1 MSKQFDKI
9 KLRRTRGKCMAEQLN
24 KEKDMETVYELAK
37 TTLKGWK
44 IEKLCNTV
52 YATYRGDILSASDFV
67 ALSIE
72 YSTQYNYVLRFIC
85 RLTKSISVSYDKS
98 AQTIEILGNML
109 ENIND
114 LAPCYFNDGLS
125 DILSEALR
133 DYLSVFERAIG

>member
-1 MSKQFDKI
+1 MV
-9 KLRRTRGKCMAEQLN
+9 EQIN
-24 KEKDMETVYELAK
+24 KEKNMETVCELAK

-52 YATYRGDILSASDFV
+52 YAMYSGDILSASDFV

-72 YSTQYNYVLRFIC
+72 YDTQYNYVLRFIC
-85 RLTKSISVSYDKS
+85 RLTKSISVSYTKS
-98 AQTIEILGNML
+98 AQTVEILENML
-109 ENIND
+109 DNINN

-133 DYLSVFERAIG
+133 DYLSGFESAIG

>member
-1 MSKQFDKI
+1 MSKKFDKI
-9 KLRRTRGKCMAEQLN
+9 KLRRTGGKCMVEQLN

-44 IEKLCNTV
+44 IEKLCNKV
-52 YATYRGDILSASDFV
+52 YATYRGDAGTGDWV

-72 YSTQYNYVLRFIC
+72 YNTQYNYVLRFVGFV
-85 RLTKSISVSYDKS
+85 TKSISVSYDKS

-114 LAPCYFNDGLS
+114 LVPCYFNDDLN
-125 DILSEALR
+125 DILSEKLR

>member
-9 KLRRTRGKCMAEQLN
+9 NLRRTRGKCMVEQVN

-52 YATYRGDILSASDFV
+52 YATYRGDVHTGDWIAV
-67 ALSIE
+67 SIE
-72 YSTQYNYVLRFIC
+72 KGVQNNYVLRFVC
-85 RLTKSISVSYDKS
+85 LVTRSISVTYDKS

-114 LAPCYFNDGLS
+114 LVPCYFNDGLN
-125 DILSEALR
+125 DILSEKLR

>member
-1 MSKQFDKI
+1 
-9 KLRRTRGKCMAEQLN
+9 MAEQLN

-52 YATYRGDILSASDFV
+52 YATYSGDILSASDFV

-72 YSTQYNYVLRFIC
+72 KGIQNNYVLRFIC
-85 RLTKSISVSYDKS
+85 RLTKSISVSYTKS
-98 AQTIEILGNML
+98 AQTVEMLENML
-109 ENIND
+109 ENINN

-125 DILSEALR
+125 DILSEVLR

>member
-1 MSKQFDKI
+1 MV
-9 KLRRTRGKCMAEQLN
+9 EQLN
-24 KEKDMETVYELAK
+24 KEKDMKTVYELAK

-52 YATYRGDILSASDFV
+52 YATYSGNILSASDFV

-72 YSTQYNYVLRFIC
+72 YDTQYNYVLRFIC

-98 AQTIEILGNML
+98 AQTIEILSNML

-114 LAPCYFNDGLS
+114 LVPCYFNDGLNE
-125 DILSEALR
+125 ILSNALR
-133 DYLSVFERAIG
+133 EYLSVFERAIG

>member
-1 MSKQFDKI
+1 
-9 KLRRTRGKCMAEQLN
+9 MAEQLN

-44 IEKLCNTV
+44 IEKLRNTV
-52 YATYRGDILSASDFV
+52 YATYRVDILSAREFV

-109 ENIND
+109 ESMISSSLD
-114 LAPCYFNDGLS
+114 LKKFMRNKH
-125 DILSEALR
+125 
-133 DYLSVFERAIG
+133 DYLNWGISK